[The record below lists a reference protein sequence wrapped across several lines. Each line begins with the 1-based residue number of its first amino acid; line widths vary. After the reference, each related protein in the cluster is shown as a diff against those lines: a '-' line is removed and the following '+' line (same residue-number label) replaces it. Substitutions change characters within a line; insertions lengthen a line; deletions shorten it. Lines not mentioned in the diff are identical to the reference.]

1 MKEVIYIVQDLYSLE
16 VKLCIDFDEAE
27 SVAYDMYDPIIA
39 EIDLD
44 DIKAIKYV
52 DESVLVDVAGFTRM
66 WVDVYSID
74 DDEDFTVEFNQYIF
88 HLRDSHDLL
97 AKKIQVSEL
106 GNYILE
112 IAENYVYDITENI
125 IES

>member
-1 MKEVIYIVQDLYSLE
+1 MEELIYIVQDLYSLE

-44 DIKAIKYV
+44 EVTVIKYV
-52 DESVLVDVAGFTRM
+52 DESVLVDINGFTRM
-66 WVDVYSID
+66 WVDVYYVSD
-74 DDEDFTVEFNQYIF
+74 DDDFTVEFNQYIF
-88 HLRDSHDLL
+88 NLKDLDDVL
-97 AKKIQVSEL
+97 AKKIQESEL

-112 IAENYVYDITENI
+112 VARNYVYDVIENI
-125 IES
+125 VKV

>member
-44 DIKAIKYV
+44 EVTVIKYV
-52 DESVLVDVAGFTRM
+52 DESVLVDVNGFTRM
-66 WVDVYSID
+66 WVDVYYVGAY
-74 DDEDFTVEFNQYIF
+74 DFTVDFDQYIF
-88 HLRDSHDLL
+88 HLRDSHDVL
-97 AKKIQVSEL
+97 AKKIQESEL

-112 IAENYVYDITENI
+112 VARNYVYDVIENI
-125 IES
+125 A

>member
-1 MKEVIYIVQDLYSLE
+1 KTMKEVIYIVQCMELLKVELCMDLKG
-16 VKLCIDFDEAE
+16 VKEISEE
-27 SVAYDMYDPIIA
+27 SMLDPIVT

-112 IAENYVYDITENI
+112 IAENYVYDIT
-125 IES
+125 

>member
-44 DIKAIKYV
+44 EVTVIKYV
-52 DESVLVDVAGFTRM
+52 DESVLININGFTRM
-66 WVDVYSID
+66 WVDVYYVGD
-74 DDEDFTVEFNQYIF
+74 DDFTVEFNQYIF
-88 HLRDSHDLL
+88 HLRNSHDVL
-97 AKKIQVSEL
+97 AKKIQESEL

-112 IAENYVYDITENI
+112 VARNYVYDVIENI
-125 IES
+125 A